1 RPDGGRAEI
10 FGHDVVKDAHI
21 VRQLIGLTG
30 QFASVDEKL
39 SATENLIIFA
49 RLLGLSRA
57 DARRKSTELLEEF
70 GLTEAASRPLAKF
83 SGGMRR

>member
-1 RPDGGRAEI
+1 
-10 FGHDVVKDAHI
+10 
-21 VRQLIGLTG
+21 GLTG

-83 SGGMRR
+83 SGGMRRRLDLAASLIAQPPLIFLDEP